1 MKTQTRNLFTI
12 AVLFTIASASC
23 TRQTTIP
30 VGVPTVI
37 NVPTL
42 GVPTSGTQ
50 PVDAPAAPANGTF
63 IDKNNFLAFDLPA
76 DWVHVS
82 GTQSEYYTD
91 TFTSPDGSAKIES
104 LIYSDGQ
111 PFEPEKNK
119 EFAMYL
125 LNTYYSNTGKAGD
138 INITADQP
146 QANGSERYEWSSN
159 GGGYSGVSL
168 FELRGND
175 NTTFL
180 MFTAKW
186 TPATDLATVDVINK
200 AIASFRIP

>member
-1 MKTQTRNLFTI
+1 MRSKYHILFAFAILLSVVGSSCSQNIPAEAPTAIAPTLAISI
-12 AVLFTIASASC
+12 AV
-23 TRQTTIP
+23 
-30 VGVPTVI
+30 
-37 NVPTL
+37 
-42 GVPTSGTQ
+42 TQ
-50 PVDAPAAPANGTF
+50 PVDTPAAPVNGTF
-63 IDKNNFLAFDLPA
+63 VDKNNFLAFDLPG
-76 DWVHVS
+76 DWLHES

-111 PFEPEKNK
+111 PFEAEKNK
-119 EFAMYL
+119 EFALYL
-125 LNTYYSNTGKAGD
+125 LNTYYSNTGKGGD

-146 QANGSERYEWSSN
+146 QADGSERFEWTSN

-186 TPATDLATVDVINK
+186 TPATDPATVDVINK